1 MRLLLTRPREDA
13 DALAEILRARGHFPI
28 VAPLMELRLIAG
40 PPVPLEGVQAMLAT
54 SANGVRAFAA
64 RNEKRNLPL
73 YAVGP
78 QTAEAAREAGFAKVI
93 DADGD
98 ATALVDL
105 VADKADPAK
114 GRLLHAAGA
123 ETAGRVRGALQA
135 RGFNVETIVLYEAAP
150 VSVLPAEAEAPL
162 REGTLDGALLF
173 SPRSAKIFASLV
185 AGAGLAEA
193 TASLQAFCIS
203 AATAAALAP
212 LSFARVAVAG
222 EPNQGAMLALIPPP
236 APGP

>member
-28 VAPLMELRLIAG
+28 VAPLMELRLMAG
-40 PPVPLEGVQAMLAT
+40 PPVPLEGVQAVLAT

-64 RNEKRNLPL
+64 RNEKRAITL

-78 QTAEAAREAGFAKVI
+78 QTAEAAREAGFARVVS
-93 DADGD
+93 ADGD
-98 ATALVDL
+98 AAALVEL

-123 ETAGRVRGALQA
+123 ETAGRIRGALQA
-135 RGFNVETIVLYEAAP
+135 RGFTVETVVLYEAAP
-150 VSVLPAEAEAPL
+150 LSALPADAERVL
-162 REGTLDGALLF
+162 REGTLDGVLLF
-173 SPRSAKIFASLV
+173 SPRSAKTFAALV
-185 AGAGLAEA
+185 GEAGLAQA
-193 TASLQAFCIS
+193 TAPLQAFCIS
-203 AATAAALAP
+203 AATAAALSP

-222 EPNQGAMLALIPPP
+222 EPNQSAMLELVPPP